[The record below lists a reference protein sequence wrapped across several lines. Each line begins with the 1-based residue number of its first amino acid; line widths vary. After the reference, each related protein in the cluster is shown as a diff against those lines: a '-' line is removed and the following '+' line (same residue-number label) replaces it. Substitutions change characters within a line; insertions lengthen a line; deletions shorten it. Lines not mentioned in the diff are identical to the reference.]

1 MIYRIVNS
9 FFMGFAFVSLLDFL
23 YFIGLKLHYFDFYHI
38 SEYFNVIFID
48 NQNFYLLLP
57 SFFIVGYL
65 MLYSTLAKVFI
76 RIYILCILISISA
89 LYQPIGNYLAKSAF
103 MKENQTFQ
111 VGSRTFNGDFLYK
124 GRRNTYIYRK
134 DLSKTIKLLNTD
146 VKAINDL

>member
-1 MIYRIVNS
+1 MIYRIINS

-48 NQNFYLLLP
+48 NQNFYLLIP
-57 SFFIVGYL
+57 SFFIAGYL
-65 MLYSTLAKVFI
+65 MLYSGFSKIFI
-76 RIYILCILISISA
+76 RIYILCIIISISA
-89 LYQPIGNYLAKSAF
+89 LYEPVGNYLAKSAF

-111 VGSRTFNGDFLYK
+111 VGPRKFNGDLLYR
-124 GRRNTYIYRK
+124 GRQYTYIYRK

-146 VKAINDL
+146 VKVIN

>member
-1 MIYRIVNS
+1 MIFRLINS

-48 NQNFYLLLP
+48 NQNFYLLIP

-65 MLYSTLAKVFI
+65 MLYCKFSKIFI
-76 RIYILCILISISA
+76 KIYILCIIISISA
-89 LYQPIGNYLAKSAF
+89 LYEPIGNYLARSAF

-111 VGSRTFNGDFLYK
+111 IGSTKFIGDFLYK
-124 GRRNTYIYRK
+124 GRKNTYIYRD
-134 DLSKTIKLLNTD
+134 DLSKTIKLLNKD
-146 VKAINDL
+146 VKIIQ